1 MTFFGMQQRKLNQM
15 VTRDEL
21 DDLVDNVNERFTARR
36 EAVEQRM
43 TDQDKR
49 MSDLDKRIDRMREDV
64 RASEARLTNE
74 IHNSETRLIA
84 AFQRNHR
91 G

>member
-1 MTFFGMQQRKLNQM
+1 MVALWMTFFGMQQRKLNQM
-15 VTRDEL
+15 VTRDEFE
-21 DDLVDNVNERFTARR
+21 DVVENVNQLFTARR

-43 TDQDKR
+43 NDI
-49 MSDLDKRIDRMREDV
+49 DKRIDRMREDV